1 MRRVLTIAWKDL
13 RSIYRQPSA
22 LATMLAAPLG
32 VALILGLAFGGQGS
46 FQLQPVTTVVADLSA
61 AAAGTNGAD
70 GADGADGA
78 GAADGVQR
86 SSAVL
91 VDVLT
96 GKELD
101 DLIDATKVK
110 TAAAARRAVD
120 DGEAAVAVII
130 PAGFDEAV
138 GGAGGAQ
145 TQVEVYTDPTQQIGP
160 GVVEG
165 VVRQVVVEI
174 DGARAAATASARLG
188 MLATI
193 GTAGDIEKIKAAAED
208 AARRF
213 VAAGGDEGVVIEARA
228 PSLPGSASSNDPGI
242 TGIVLAGQLVLFTF
256 FGASIAARTI
266 LVEQEEGTLARLFTT
281 PATRGSVLGGKFL
294 LAYLTVL
301 VQSIV
306 ILLVGWLAF
315 QIDWGSF
322 APVAVLVLTG
332 CAVACGLAMLIGA
345 FSRTLAQEGA
355 IGSGIFLV
363 LALMGGNFTGSFA
376 AGGAASTVSRLVPN
390 GWLLAAWDTAMRGGT
405 VADIALNVLV
415 ALAFAAVFFVVA
427 AVVLRRRFA

>member
-1 MRRVLTIAWKDL
+1 MRRVFAIAWKDL

-22 LATMLAAPLG
+22 LATMLVAPLG

-46 FQLQPVTTVVADLSA
+46 FQIQAVKTVVADLSVVRGEP
-61 AAAGTNGAD
+61 AGVAEEQALSTI
-70 GADGADGA
+70 
-78 GAADGVQR
+78 
-86 SSAVL
+86 L

-96 GKELD
+96 GKDLA

-130 PAGFDEAV
+130 PDGFDQAV
-138 GGAGGAQ
+138 SGMGGAQ
-145 TQVEVYTDPTQQIGP
+145 TQIEVYADPTQQIGP
-160 GVVEG
+160 AVVEG
-165 VVRQVVVEI
+165 VVEQVVGELN
-174 DGARAAATASARLG
+174 GARAAAAAAAQLG
-188 MLATI
+188 MVATI
-193 GTAGDIEKIKAAAED
+193 GTAGDIDKIRAAAED

-213 VAAGGDEGVVIEARA
+213 VAGGGQEGVVIEARA
-228 PSLPGSASSNDPGI
+228 PSLPDSSSSRDPGI

-256 FGASIAARTI
+256 FGASLAARTI
-266 LVEQEEGTLARLFTT
+266 LVEQQEGTLARLFTT
-281 PATRGSVLGGKFL
+281 PATRGTVLGGKFL
-294 LAYLTVL
+294 LAFLTVL
-301 VQSIV
+301 VQSMI

-322 APVAVLVLTG
+322 APVAVLVLSG

-363 LALMGGNFTGSFA
+363 LALMGGNFTGSFS
-376 AGGAASTVSRLVPN
+376 AGGAAATVSRLVPN
-390 GWLLAAWDTAMRGGT
+390 GWLLTGWDATMRGGT
-405 VADIALNVLV
+405 VADIALDVLV
-415 ALAFAAVFFVVA
+415 VLAFAAVFFAIAV
-427 AVVLRRRFA
+427 VVLRRRFA